1 MFGFGR
7 KTVTKKTKGNACMS
21 QGDMNT
27 AENRKEVNKGMLS
40 TTQPQ
45 ELPCNMQ
52 NSLSCVLI
60 NTGSVL

>member
-27 AENRKEVNKGMLS
+27 GENRKEVNKGMLS
-40 TTQPQ
+40 TTQNKNYHAT
-45 ELPCNMQ
+45 CRT
-52 NSLSCVLI
+52 V
-60 NTGSVL
+60 